1 MGVQVLIQPDEI
13 PCPSCEEL
21 LWHSFIGAPRD
32 DWSPDPVPDPIDEIW
47 TDGYIPA
54 VDELSG
60 RPWPILPEHGEFIAK
75 CPKCHAL
82 FPDHFIPWTVAEISG
97 SPLPN
102 FVLAGKHPSEDS
114 SNNDLGIANLAET
127 ISYLEHLGKS
137 GLSSSWECWTAIQ
150 QVILQAN
157 KLVRETGTLTA
168 ALQVSLRSA
177 LQIVIAPLSGASEG
191 AFNARSLLPPD
202 SERAYEN
209 LPNDW
214 ASFSDMYRI
223 SGDFDHASQYLN
235 YASSNLHRGPDDFD
249 NSTSFGFDFE
259 RPRVLR
265 QQARI
270 ELLEELICA
279 KSTVIAAS
287 SLHVI

>member
-1 MGVQVLIQPDEI
+1 MLIRPDEL
-13 PCPSCEEL
+13 PCPNCEEL
-21 LWHSFIGAPRD
+21 LWHSFIGAPSD
-32 DWSPDPVPDPIDEIW
+32 DLTPDPVPDLIDEIW

-54 VDELSG
+54 VDELTG

-97 SPLPN
+97 SPLST
-102 FVLAGKHPSEDS
+102 FVLAGKPPSEDS
-114 SNNDLGIANLAET
+114 SKNDLGIADLAET
-127 ISYLEHLGKS
+127 ISYLEHLSNS
-137 GLSSSWECWTAIQ
+137 GLASSWECWTAIQ

-168 ALQVSLRSA
+168 TLQTSVQSA
-177 LQIVIAPLSGASEG
+177 MQIVTAPLSGASEG
-191 AFNARSLLPPD
+191 AFMCRSLLPPG
-202 SERAYEN
+202 SGRAYEN

-235 YASSNLHRGPDDFD
+235 YASGYLHRGTDDLD
-249 NSTSFGFDFE
+249 NSASIGFDFE
-259 RPRVLR
+259 RPRILR

-270 ELLEELICA
+270 ELLQDLILA
-279 KSTVIAAS
+279 KSTVAAAS
-287 SLHVI
+287 SLQVS